1 MKRIL
6 LVDDNRTIHRL
17 AELTFADEGIEVLS
31 ASRGDAA
38 LEQLSRDDVSL
49 VLADVSAPGIC
60 GYDLCAAIKQN
71 EALKSLPVVLLIGAS
86 ETFDLDRVA
95 ASGADATLT
104 KPLDPSA
111 LVELVQSLLRRTAES
126 SPPARHVQE
135 DFTRF
140 LLNGKQ
146 NQKAEAGLVSPT
158 IPGDRRTNESSPC
171 SQQPARQDDSFFPR
185 PSGSADA
192 GLAAFAS
199 SSVDV
204 EWPSDEGL
212 EEIVPVA
219 VFDVPVSDAVVAS
232 AAVGGTSRTAGLS
245 ADGSAILP
253 FITAND
259 IPGLRNLEVPRSHTI
274 EQKRVEE
281 TGEEAGERYSVMLND
296 LVNRIVSRVIS
307 QIEPDLKRLVRDSLQ
322 EIAGQGLK
330 AK

>member
-71 EALKSLPVVLLIGAS
+71 EALKSLPVVLLTGAS

-126 SPPARHVQE
+126 SPPPSRVQE

-146 NQKAEAGLVSPT
+146 SQTMTIDPVSAT
-158 IPGDRRTNESSPC
+158 IPSDRRTSESSPR
-171 SQQPARQDDSFFPR
+171 QEQPAWREDSLFPR
-185 PSGSADA
+185 PGGSADA
-192 GLAAFAS
+192 GLTDTAS

-204 EWPSDEGL
+204 EWPSDQEL

-232 AAVGGTSRTAGLS
+232 AAGGTRRTVGPP
-245 ADGSAILP
+245 ADGSAIFP
-253 FITAND
+253 FITADD

-281 TGEEAGERYSVMLND
+281 TGEEVGEQYSVMLND
-296 LVNRIVSRVIS
+296 LVNRIVNRVIS